1 MTPLATPARR
11 VHAVHVAVM
20 AKQPLPGKAKTRLA
34 PALGADGAARLAA
47 RLLAHALDQASRA
60 AVGPVTLFLDP
71 DAGHGPTQ
79 AAACALGVD
88 VQPQGDGDLGE
99 RMERLLRAGLDRAR
113 AAIVMGTDAP
123 GLDTHVLQAAAAGLA
138 RHDAVIVPALD
149 GGFVLLGLTR
159 CPPGLLHGLS
169 WSHDAVLRQTRAR
182 LAGAGLDCLE
192 LPALADIDTPDD
204 LRHLPSGLSARDD

>member
-1 MTPLATPARR
+1 MTSAPAPAPQ
-11 VHAVHVAVM
+11 VQPVHVAVM
-20 AKQPLPGKAKTRLA
+20 AKQPLPGQAKTRLA

-47 RLLAHALDQASRA
+47 RLLAHALAQASHA

-79 AAACALGVD
+79 ATARALGVD
-88 VQPQGDGDLGE
+88 VQPQGDGDLGQ
-99 RMERLLRAGLDRAR
+99 RMERLLRCGLERER

-123 GLDTHVLQAAAAGLA
+123 GLGPAMLQAAAAGLA

-159 CPPGLLHGLS
+159 CPAGLLQGLR
-169 WSHDAVLRQTRAR
+169 WSHAGVLRDTRAR
-182 LAGAGLDCLE
+182 LATAGLDCLE
-192 LPALADIDTPDD
+192 LPAVADIDTPDD
-204 LRHLPSGLSARDD
+204 LQHLPSGWDVLRD